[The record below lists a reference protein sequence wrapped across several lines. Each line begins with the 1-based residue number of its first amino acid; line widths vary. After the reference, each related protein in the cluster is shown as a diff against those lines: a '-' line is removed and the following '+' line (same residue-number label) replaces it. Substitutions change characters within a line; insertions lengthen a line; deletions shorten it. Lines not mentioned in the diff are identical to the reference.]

1 MTDYK
6 QFKGAMSVPE
16 LTTHIRAIESREG
29 FRIEKEYNRFQRFV
43 SWLINVTPQYHKR
56 ERIDCIVD
64 KEILGMGDV
73 VFSGVIYWKVVEIKY
88 SEEYMDEWVLTLEN
102 VQPLAIDTFVVTNQ
116 PFAIQ

>member
-43 SWLINVTPQYHKR
+43 SWLIKVTPQYHKNV
-56 ERIDCIVD
+56 RIDCIAD
-64 KEILGMGDV
+64 KELLSMGDV
-73 VFSGVIYWKVVEIKY
+73 VFSGEIYWKVVKIEF
-88 SEEYMDEWVLTLEN
+88 SEEYFDEWVLTLEN
-102 VQPLAIDTFVVTNQ
+102 VQPIAIDTLVVTNQ
-116 PFAIQ
+116 AFAIQ